1 MSYFTTHAEYTERKK
16 CIPVDPHA
24 DLRAEYAKQGIE
36 GTTGFYLWEY
46 KNNYMS
52 DWRICNDEIHWLNDE
67 YRCTDISCY
76 VSKDDEVVATRMLR
90 TEAQELQRQTK
101 DTHAWF
107 NPSGG
112 SNCYLFA
119 AGGTYTYRTKA
130 TIKLDGR
137 MVTPEQAAAEWE
149 AKKETCAV
157 WYRSDNFL
165 EWGIQKPFSGKYT
178 HDWNKQTQVN
188 GAEYEI
194 RPKQV
199 SWTGSREDI
208 IALLKELGVLK

>member
-1 MSYFTTHAEYTERKK
+1 MSYQITHAEY
-16 CIPVDPHA
+16 IA
-24 DLRAEYAKQGIE
+24 QKQL
-36 GTTGFYLWEY
+36 Y
-46 KNNYMS
+46 
-52 DWRICNDEIHWLNDE
+52 
-67 YRCTDISCY
+67 CY
-76 VSKDDEVVATRMLR
+76 VSKDDEPAIRMLR
-90 TEAQELQRQTK
+90 TEALKLQRQTK
-101 DTHAWF
+101 DTHEWF
-107 NPSGG
+107 NPNSG
-112 SNCYLFA
+112 STCYLSDA
-119 AGGTYTYRTKA
+119 EEIYNYRTKA

-149 AKKETCAV
+149 SKKETCDV